1 MTPESF
7 DVVVIGAGPA
17 GMTAAT
23 AAARAGLSVVLLDEQ
38 EAVGGQIYR
47 SITRTDDKRLTL
59 LGPDYAAGED
69 IAAAF
74 ESSNVRHERGAQ
86 VWQVN
91 AERTVEFL
99 QKEQTKSVTGKQ
111 IVVATGAMERPF
123 PIPGWSLPGVMTVGA
138 AQILLKASGTI
149 PRQPVVLAGCGP
161 LLYLL
166 AWQYLRA
173 NVPVKALVETTTFSD
188 KRRAARHAV
197 GALLGWRDLA
207 KGVGLLRALSQ
218 ARISVHHGATD
229 LRVEGASAAEA
240 LSFTANHHS
249 HRIDASLILLH
260 QGVVPNTQVSWSIRA
275 GHRWDEVQLCW
286 VPKRNDVFEL
296 DVPGFFVV
304 GDGGGI
310 AGAKAAA
317 TQGEICGLE
326 IARRHGKIRDAEF
339 SRLAANLRARLSQ
352 QLHIRPFLDS
362 LYRPSDATRVP
373 ADDDVLVCR
382 CEEVTAGEIR
392 RSVALGCVGPNQIKA
407 FNRCGMGPCQGRMCG
422 LTVAEVIANERK
434 VSPAEVGYYRIR
446 PPIKP
451 ITLGQLAGIFHNDD

>member
-23 AAARAGLSVVLLDEQ
+23 ASAQAGLSVVLLDEQ

-47 SITRTDDKRLTL
+47 SITRTDDKLLTL
-59 LGPDYAAGED
+59 LGPDYSAGKD
-69 IAAAF
+69 IASAF

-86 VWQVN
+86 VWQVT
-91 AERTVEFL
+91 AERTVQYV

-111 IVVATGAMERPF
+111 IVIATGAMERPF
-123 PIPGWSLPGVMTVGA
+123 PIPGWSLPGVMTAGA

-173 NVPVKALVETTTFSD
+173 KVPIKAFVETTTFSD
-188 KRRAARHAV
+188 KRRAAKHVV
-197 GALLGWRDLA
+197 GALLGWKDLA
-207 KGVGLLRALSQ
+207 KGVGLLRTLRQ
-218 ARISVHHGATD
+218 ARVPVYHGATN
-229 LRVEGASAAEA
+229 LCVEGASAAEA
-240 LSFTANHHS
+240 LSFTANNQS
-249 HRIDASLILLH
+249 HRIDAGLILLH

-275 GHRWDEVQLCW
+275 AHRWDDMQLCW
-286 VPKRNDVFEL
+286 IPKRSDVFEL
-296 DVPGFFVV
+296 DIPGFFIV

-326 IARRHGKIRDAEF
+326 IARRHGKIRDVEF
-339 SRLAANLRARLSQ
+339 SRLATKLRARLSQ
-352 QLHIRPFLDS
+352 QLYIRPFLDS
-362 LYRPSDATRVP
+362 LYRPSDANRVP
-373 ADDDVLVCR
+373 ADVVLVCR

-392 RSVALGCVGPNQIKA
+392 RSVSLGCVGPNQIKA

-422 LTVAEVIANERK
+422 LTVAEVIADERK

-451 ITLGQLAGIFHNDD
+451 ITLGQLAGIFHKDD

>member
-23 AAARAGLSVVLLDEQ
+23 AAAQAGLRVVLLDEQ

-59 LGPDYAAGED
+59 LGPDYAAGKD
-69 IAAAF
+69 IASAF
-74 ESSNVRHERGAQ
+74 EASNVRHERGAQ

-91 AERTVEFL
+91 ADRTVEYL

-123 PIPGWSLPGVMTVGA
+123 PIPGWSLPGVMTAGA

-173 NVPVKALVETTTFSD
+173 KVPIKALVETTTFSD
-188 KRRAARHAV
+188 KRRAAKHAV
-197 GALLGWRDLA
+197 GALLGWKDLA
-207 KGVGLLRALSQ
+207 KGVGLLRALRQ
-218 ARISVHHGATD
+218 ARIPVYQGATD
-229 LRVEGASAAEA
+229 LRVEGVSAAEA
-240 LSFTANHHS
+240 LSFTANNQS
-249 HRIDASLILLH
+249 HRIDADLILLH

-275 GHRWDEVQLCW
+275 GHRWDDVQLCW
-286 VPKRNDVFEL
+286 VPKRTDVFEL
-296 DVPGFFVV
+296 DVPDFFVV

-310 AGAKAAA
+310 SGAKAAA

-326 IARRHGKIRDAEF
+326 ITRRHGKIRDTEF
-339 SRLAANLRARLSQ
+339 FRLASKLRARLSQ
-352 QLHIRPFLDS
+352 HLYIRPFLDS

-373 ADDDVLVCR
+373 ADNDVLVCR

-422 LTVAEVIANERK
+422 LTVAEVIADERK

-451 ITLGQLAGIFHNDD
+451 ITLGQLAGIFHNND

>member
-1 MTPESF
+1 VTPESF

-17 GMTAAT
+17 GMTTAT
-23 AAARAGLSVVLLDEQ
+23 AAAQAGLSVVLLDEQ

-59 LGPDYAAGED
+59 LGPDYAAGKD
-69 IAAAF
+69 IAFAF

-91 AERTVEFL
+91 ADRTVEYL

-123 PIPGWSLPGVMTVGA
+123 PIPGWSLPGVMTAGA
-138 AQILLKASGTI
+138 AQILLKASGTV

-166 AWQYLRA
+166 ASQYLRA
-173 NVPVKALVETTTFSD
+173 KAPIKALVETTTLSD
-188 KRRAARHAV
+188 KRRAAKHVV
-197 GALLGWRDLA
+197 GALFGWRDLA
-207 KGVGLLRALSQ
+207 KGVGLLRVLRQ
-218 ARISVHHGATD
+218 ARVPVYHGAKD
-229 LRVEGASAAEA
+229 LRVDGASVAEA
-240 LSFTANHHS
+240 LSFTANNQS
-249 HRIDASLILLH
+249 HRVDASLILLH
-260 QGVVPNTQVSWSIRA
+260 QGVVPNTQASWSIRA
-275 GHRWDEVQLCW
+275 EHRWDDVQLCW
-286 VPKRNDVFEL
+286 VPKRSDVFEL
-296 DVPGFFVV
+296 DVPEFFVV

-326 IARRHGKIRDAEF
+326 IARRHGKIRDTEF
-339 SRLAANLRARLSQ
+339 SRLAAKLRARLSQ
-352 QLHIRPFLDS
+352 QLSIRPFLDS

-373 ADDDVLVCR
+373 TDDGVLVCR

-422 LTVAEVIANERK
+422 LTVAEVIADERK

-451 ITLGQLAGIFHNDD
+451 ITLGQLAGIFHNVD